1 MAKKREASKHSRAAR
16 RATSPGIDL
25 DKSLKDIKP
34 PSRSASRPS
43 VLAVQTAGIHKKSKR
58 GRKSQMSAKARRRH
72 EKGIEMAEAVVERTG
87 KKVERSLG
95 RERTGKERRK
105 AWDAVNKAA
114 EAEEAAAD
122 DAGSGEEIDDG
133 EKGWVTDEDM
143 DAAPVVAG
151 DLPAADAPSKSTQ
164 DAIPAADADGDE
176 IL

>member
-1 MAKKREASKHSRAAR
+1 
-16 RATSPGIDL
+16 
-25 DKSLKDIKP
+25 
-34 PSRSASRPS
+34 
-43 VLAVQTAGIHKKSKR
+43 
-58 GRKSQMSAKARRRH
+58 MSAKARRRH